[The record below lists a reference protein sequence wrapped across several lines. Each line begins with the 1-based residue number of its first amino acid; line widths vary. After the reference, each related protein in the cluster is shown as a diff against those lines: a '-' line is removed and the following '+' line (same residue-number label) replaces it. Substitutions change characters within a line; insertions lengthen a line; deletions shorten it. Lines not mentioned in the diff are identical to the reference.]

1 MSKESLLYC
10 HYLNRWLY
18 LPTDISTF
26 LPYSLLI
33 SALLCTRINNVETG
47 RPTERS
53 SKMSRQG
60 LIKVALVLA
69 LLSVAP
75 TAGWASSNDGQNR
88 RRQGPPPEAVQAC
101 EGKQAGAS
109 VEFSGRRGDTVEAT
123 CQERNG
129 QLVAVP
135 DNMPERGGRR

>member
-1 MSKESLLYC
+1 MIKQE
-10 HYLNRWLY
+10 
-18 LPTDISTF
+18 
-26 LPYSLLI
+26 
-33 SALLCTRINNVETG
+33 
-47 RPTERS
+47 
-53 SKMSRQG
+53 

-75 TAGWASSNDGQNR
+75 TAGWAISNDGQNR
-88 RRQGPPPEAVQAC
+88 RRQGPPAEAIQAC

-109 VEFSGRRGDTVEAT
+109 VEFSGRKGETIEAT
-123 CQERNG
+123 CQERSG